1 MYFLTL
7 SLHIYPD
14 TSTNK
19 QKMAEVSSK
28 LNKLQSKSNYAKSIA
43 MATDAIEQN
52 ECFVRNLYGADIPC
66 ELHSCAIDL
75 CVFIFMSLVPHSM
88 HPSYFHIH
96 GHNSTIVH
104 TCYVDTPTHHIHAF
118 QVRSHSMIQVGDY
131 DQAIADAT
139 DALAMIQLRKTYVDR
154 PEGEV
159 QRMEARLLYDRGE
172 VLLKNAGWG
181 ETKIANIAKD
191 AFDAGLRD
199 IRAALAVARASRE
212 WWENSQSGHGND
224 IEIVSALYIAI
235 MATKKFQAGA
245 SRPHYSAES
254 LVSFC
259 KDACVGPYSFDRHLC
274 LGCGAVPT
282 ETVDLQTC
290 EKCRQYWFCSKA
302 CLSMTWKS
310 IHKPLCQPDRAFG
323 DRGKLTYWYISD
335 FEKKF
340 IDERIEIYG
349 ALCVTRAKQ
358 ERNQS
363 ENQPG
368 LPFAICR
375 DANGLYFDQFTDH
388 PFIFLPSQANRM
400 LEVGASVDK
409 AYEQMESVSWLT
421 NLSGKMTARQ
431 ISNWRK
437 LIMKYLKGRKQA
449 KDHPEKVAEIVKQ
462 MEMLARM
469 QG

>member
-1 MYFLTL
+1 
-7 SLHIYPD
+7 
-14 TSTNK
+14 
-19 QKMAEVSSK
+19 
-28 LNKLQSKSNYAKSIA
+28 
-43 MATDAIEQN
+43 
-52 ECFVRNLYGADIPC
+52 
-66 ELHSCAIDL
+66 
-75 CVFIFMSLVPHSM
+75 MSLVPHSM
-88 HPSYFHIH
+88 HPSHFHFHFDNTLI
-96 GHNSTIVH
+96 H
-104 TCYVDTPTHHIHAF
+104 TCNSAHISPQIQLDTPIHHIQAF
-118 QVRSHSMIQVGDY
+118 QIRSHSRKQVGDI
-131 DQAIADAT
+131 DGAIADAT
-139 DALAMIQLRKTYVDR
+139 DALAMIQLRKKGVDR
-154 PEGEV
+154 PEGSI
-159 QRMEARLLYDRGE
+159 QMMEARLLYDRGE
-172 VLLKNAGWG
+172 ALLKNAGWG
-181 ETKIANIAKD
+181 ESKIANIAKD

-212 WWENSQSGHGND
+212 WWRTRRSGDIVD
-224 IEIVSALYIAI
+224 IEIVSAIYIAV

-259 KDACVGPYSFDRHLC
+259 KDACEGPYSFDRHLC

-323 DRGKLTYWYISD
+323 DRGKLAYWYISD

-340 IDERIEIYG
+340 IDERIAIYG
-349 ALCVTRAKQ
+349 AFCVTRAKQ
-358 ERNQS
+358 EKNEPSSAAEKHQLD
-363 ENQPG
+363 

-375 DANGLYFDQFTDH
+375 DANGLYFDQFSDH

-431 ISNWRK
+431 MSNWRK
-437 LIMKYLKGRKQA
+437 LIMKHLKSRKQA
-449 KDHPEKVAEIVKQ
+449 KNHPEEVAEIVKQ